1 MAIQYVK
8 RGRSAADIAED
19 DGKVRAN
26 VEATLKD
33 IEKRGDAAV
42 RELSRKFDNWHPDTF
57 RLTGAQID
65 AAVGQLSAREIEDI
79 KFAQTQIRRF
89 AEIQRAS
96 MKDVE
101 VETLPGIVLGHKH
114 IPVDAVGCY
123 IPGSRSGRHPGGRGD
138 GAGHGV
144 DQAGRHA
151 GRSWQHVRRRGE
163 AAVAVVFLAGD
174 AAAMVTGSSLMVDGG
189 WTAA

>member
-1 MAIQYVK
+1 MAIQYIK

-33 IEKRGDAAV
+33 IERRGDAAV
-42 RELSRKFDNWHPDTF
+42 RELSGKFDNWRPDAF

-89 AEIQRAS
+89 
-96 MKDVE
+96 
-101 VETLPGIVLGHKH
+101 
-114 IPVDAVGCY
+114 
-123 IPGSRSGRHPGGRGD
+123 RSEELRRQGD
-138 GAGHGV
+138 RYQPHAA
-144 DQAGRHA
+144 DQAQRPLY
-151 GRSWQHVRRRGE
+151 RRF
-163 AAVAVVFLAGD
+163 V
-174 AAAMVTGSSLMVDGG
+174 GG
-189 WTAA
+189 